1 MKDPKEIVH
10 EDYKYLKTKEGPLVQ
25 TALSRQ
31 GAPTHSIRSNRLS
44 NVRLQMSVE
53 KKKFGGVRIC
63 QWCYKAKP
71 DRCHHCSQCNRCIL
85 KMDHHCP
92 WVANCIGFYNYKF
105 FLSMLFHCACT
116 SWLIVLTSYTVLSRT
131 VTNPQSFNYKY
142 AYFIMT
148 SYILACVLAVIIST
162 FFSFHIYLI
171 CNQYTTIEFCEKRSE
186 DDNTFHTRKPYNRGF
201 CMNFRTILGYNPF
214 FWLIPFCK

>member
-1 MKDPKEIVH
+1 MRV
-10 EDYKYLKTKEGPLVQ
+10 
-25 TALSRQ
+25 
-31 GAPTHSIRSNRLS
+31 AP
-44 NVRLQMSVE
+44 SVE
-53 KKKFGGVRIC
+53 RKRYGGVRIC

-71 DRCHHCSQCNRCIL
+71 DRCHHCSQCNRCVL

-105 FLSMLFHCACT
+105 FLSMLFHCAAT
-116 SWLIVLTSYTVLSRT
+116 NWLIVTTSYPVLKRT
-131 VTNPQSFNYKY
+131 VSNPQSFNYKY

-148 SYILACVLAVIIST
+148 SYILSCVLALIISAFFT
-162 FFSFHIYLI
+162 FHLYLI

-201 CMNFRTILGYNPF
+201 CQNFRTILGYNPF
-214 FWLIPFCK
+214 FWFVPFRK